1 MGDMPPKRPFPPPHL
16 ACALA
21 SALLLALGAGA
32 SCDRRPPPES
42 SGTASQGAPRPPGAP
57 PDEAPTAPTLG
68 TEPLAPFEAEG
79 EPNPSETAPATPQE
93 PAPSVSPS
101 ARRAYRIAA
110 LGDSL
115 TDARSGGGGYLRVV
129 AEACPETVIDNY
141 GKGGDMVN
149 QMRRRFERDILP
161 RVTER
166 GYTHLVVYG
175 GVNDLYS
182 DETAGRTNDRI
193 QEDLTAIYERAHA
206 SGMRVVAVT
215 VSPWGGFTRY
225 FIPRRAETT
234 RQLNAW
240 IAEQGAAERVDRV
253 VDSYPLL
260 SCGDPERLCPDYARP
275 DGLHLNALGQERLG
289 RALLETAFPDC
300 K

>member
-1 MGDMPPKRPFPPPHL
+1 MTPKRPFPPPHL

-21 SALLLALGAGA
+21 SACLLSIGAGT
-32 SCDRRPPPES
+32 SCDRQTTQS
-42 SGTASQGAPRPPGAP
+42 SGTASQAEARTPNAP
-57 PDEAPTAPTLG
+57 PNEAPPVPTLG
-68 TEPLAPFEAEG
+68 AEPLAPFGADEAPENQEAEPG
-79 EPNPSETAPATPQE
+79 EPRQPA
-93 PAPSVSPS
+93 ASSSVAQRP
-101 ARRAYRIAA
+101 RRAYRIAA

-129 AEACPETVIDNY
+129 ADACPETVIDNY

-161 RVTER
+161 RVAER

-182 DETAGRTNDRI
+182 DETAGRTNDRV
-193 QEDLTAIYERAHA
+193 QGDLTAIYERAHT
-206 SGMRVVAVT
+206 SGMRVVAIT

-240 IAEQGAAERVDRV
+240 IAEQGAAGRVDRV

-260 SCGDPERLCPDYARP
+260 SCGDPERICPDYARP
-275 DGLHLNALGQERLG
+275 DGLHLSSQGQERLG